1 MPEKMKSISEARQ
14 NLPSLSQTA
23 QKRLDRYIITHKGQP
38 QSVLLSYKDYLGMKA
53 AAELSRQPEIVESI
67 RTGLRQLD
75 AGKGL
80 TPDEAGYLFRVLKLA
95 KESNAEPVP
104 ANVHGFAIS
113 EE

>member
-1 MPEKMKSISEARQ
+1 MPEKTKSISEARQ

-23 QKRLDRYIITHKGQP
+23 QKRLDRYVITHKGQP

-53 AAELSRQPEIVESI
+53 AAELSRRPDVVESI

-75 AGKGL
+75 AGQGL
-80 TPDEAGYLFRVLKLA
+80 SPDEAGRLFRALKLA
-95 KESNAEPVP
+95 KESKVERMP
-104 ANVHGFAIS
+104 ANAQGFVIS

>member
-80 TPDEAGYLFRVLKLA
+80 TRRETSSSP
-95 KESNAEPVP
+95 
-104 ANVHGFAIS
+104 
-113 EE
+113 